1 MLEQAAKEWREASS
15 IIGFNSTT
23 SSGNKKRKVA
33 RKSLPVLP
41 TRVLPVRTARQRL
54 NSTGSSNRSSVEEF
68 TPRLFPVPSKYFYQM
83 TCNKVLYSIII
94 YRKSLV
100 YDEDLLNEDDM
111 VAAKKRKKRIATW
124 RVTVDALTVDNI
136 TDEML
141 ENVCDQV
148 SEKIYDGVCFS

>member
-1 MLEQAAKEWREASS
+1 
-15 IIGFNSTT
+15 
-23 SSGNKKRKVA
+23 
-33 RKSLPVLP
+33 
-41 TRVLPVRTARQRL
+41 
-54 NSTGSSNRSSVEEF
+54 
-68 TPRLFPVPSKYFYQM
+68 M